1 MSIIKEDDLLKT
13 KDFPLY
19 LSFDKEVWK
28 MEDSEEMLETA
39 NAKTNKD
46 TNNSNNT
53 NTTNANTDSNTNL
66 IQTNY
71 ILPKYYNDPKKQISN
86 GTIITN

>member
-1 MSIIKEDDLLKT
+1 MTVIKEDDLLKT

-28 MEDSEEMLETA
+28 MEDSEEMLDV
-39 NAKTNKD
+39 NKDAKTN
-46 TNNSNNT
+46 
-53 NTTNANTDSNTNL
+53 TTKTDDANANL

>member
-28 MEDSEEMLETA
+28 IDDSEEMLETGNTKSKS
-39 NAKTNKD
+39 NAD
-46 TNNSNNT
+46 NNT
-53 NTTNANTDSNTNL
+53 NTDTNNTNL

>member
-1 MSIIKEDDLLKT
+1 MSVIKEDDLLKT

-19 LSFDKEVWK
+19 LSFDKEVWNV
-28 MEDSEEMLETA
+28 DVSEEML
-39 NAKTNKD
+39 
-46 TNNSNNT
+46 
-53 NTTNANTDSNTNL
+53 NTTNAKTTTNSKSNTDTNTDTNNTNL